1 MKKRIY
7 IAGKITG
14 LEDLNKPRF
23 ERAAEFLKN
32 DCLVEC
38 VIPLNLDHTKGNET
52 GKWEDYMRVCI
63 AALVECDGIALLSDW
78 EDSKGAKMELD
89 IARALGMHIIVIN
102 DTEDK
107 VVRVI
112 MGDC

>member
-1 MKKRIY
+1 M
-7 IAGKITG
+7 
-14 LEDLNKPRF
+14 NKSRF

-32 DCLVEC
+32 ERSVEC

-63 AALVECDGIALLSDW
+63 AALVECEAIAVLDDW
-78 EDSKGAKMELD
+78 FDSRGARMEVE
-89 IARALGMHIIVIN
+89 IARGLGMSMLVLN

-112 MGDC
+112 EN